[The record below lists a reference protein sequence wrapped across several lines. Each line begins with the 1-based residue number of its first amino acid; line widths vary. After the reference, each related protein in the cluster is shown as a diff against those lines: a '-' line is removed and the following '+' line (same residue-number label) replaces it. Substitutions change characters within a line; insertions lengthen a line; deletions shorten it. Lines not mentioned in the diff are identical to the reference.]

1 MTLGPVMLDLC
12 GTELSAEEREIL
24 RHPLV
29 GGVILFTRNFESPA
43 QISAL
48 TQAIHALRQPPLLI
62 AVDHEGG
69 RVQRFR
75 EGFTRIPAMQRLGE
89 IWDAHPQTARKLA
102 QQTGFVL
109 AAELRACGVDFSFT
123 PVLDIAYGA
132 SQVIGDRAFHRS
144 PQAIAELAHSLMLGM
159 KEAGMTAVG
168 KHFPG
173 HGFVSA
179 DSHLAIPVDERD
191 LTDLRLYDLE
201 PFRQMIHYGLAAL
214 MPAHVIYP
222 KVDDQ
227 PAGFSSVWLKQVL
240 RGELGFDGM
249 IFSDDLSMEAA
260 KVGGDVLSRGQAALA
275 AGCDMVLVCN
285 DPASA
290 IQLLDGL
297 KSNLSALSLA
307 RLVRMH
313 GKPNPPSLVQLHE
326 DAHFVAAVH
335 ALGSIGQGSGNLP
348 LNPTHDPVAER

>member
-1 MTLGPVMLDLC
+1 MAGGRLARSGL
-12 GTELSAEEREIL
+12 
-24 RHPLV
+24 
-29 GGVILFTRNFESPA
+29 GGV
-43 QISAL
+43 
-48 TQAIHALRQPPLLI
+48 
-62 AVDHEGG
+62 
-69 RVQRFR
+69 
-75 EGFTRIPAMQRLGE
+75 
-89 IWDAHPQTARKLA
+89 
-102 QQTGFVL
+102 
-109 AAELRACGVDFSFT
+109 
-123 PVLDIAYGA
+123 
-132 SQVIGDRAFHRS
+132 
-144 PQAIAELAHSLMLGM
+144 
-159 KEAGMTAVG
+159 
-168 KHFPG
+168 
-173 HGFVSA
+173 
-179 DSHLAIPVDERD
+179 
-191 LTDLRLYDLE
+191 
-201 PFRQMIHYGLAAL
+201 

-222 KVDDQ
+222 TVDDQ

-297 KSNLSALSLA
+297 KSHLSALSLA